1 MIKKSRRP
9 LQEINS
15 SSMADIAFLLLIFF
29 LVTTPISMDRGIN
42 VVLPAGDS
50 KKKVLQKDL
59 TTIIVDDSG
68 EAIFK
73 DPRAPIDTM
82 NDNQLYMIKSLA
94 ITALQKNKNM
104 IFTVEV
110 TPKSEYVNYIKVLD
124 YLKQANA
131 KKIAIAN

>member
-1 MIKKSRRP
+1 MIKYKRRP
-9 LQEINS
+9 PVEINS

-29 LVTTPISMDRGIN
+29 LVTTTISMDKGIN
-42 VVLPAGDS
+42 VVLPAGES

-73 DPRAPIDTM
+73 EPGAPIVTM
-82 NDNQLYMIKSLA
+82 NANQLYMIKSLA
-94 ITALQKNKNM
+94 IAALQKNKNM